1 MCGPEAGSSNSSFT
15 PPSFSLP
22 PGCRGG
28 KKMWVCVS
36 VEEPDLKTVCKDGDV
51 QGLLVR
57 GCSSAVQWNSAGVRS
72 MGRHS
77 S

>member
-1 MCGPEAGSSNSSFT
+1 MSEHQHCRALVCKNRACVGQKLGVAIAPS

-36 VEEPDLKTVCKDGDV
+36 VEEPDLKTVC
-51 QGLLVR
+51 
-57 GCSSAVQWNSAGVRS
+57 
-72 MGRHS
+72 
-77 S
+77 